1 MAITA
6 YKVLVQNSSS
16 SLDSLVA
23 AALAEGWQPQ
33 GGPVNSDNKLCQAV
47 VKGTADGG
55 GEIPAVEITAEDIT
69 DASAVGRSVLTALNE
84 AAARAAIGAGTG
96 NGTSNLV
103 IGTAATQA
111 KAGNYTP
118 STAEVAAA
126 LKAKAQ
132 LVAVTAIA
140 TPASADAPAVAT
152 KLNELLA
159 ALKA

>member
-1 MAITA
+1 MPITA
-6 YKVLVQNSSS
+6 YKVLVQSSVS
-16 SLDSLVA
+16 SLDSLVSA
-23 AALAEGWQPQ
+23 AIADGWQPQ

-55 GEIPAVEITAEDIT
+55 GEIPAVDITAEDIT
-69 DASAVGRSVLTALNE
+69 DASAVGRSVLKAADA
-84 AAARAAIGAGTG
+84 AAARTAIGAGTSSVVV
-96 NGTSNLV
+96 GT
-103 IGTAATQA
+103 GATQA
-111 KAGNYTP
+111 KAGNYAPT
-118 STAEVAAA
+118 TAEVAAA